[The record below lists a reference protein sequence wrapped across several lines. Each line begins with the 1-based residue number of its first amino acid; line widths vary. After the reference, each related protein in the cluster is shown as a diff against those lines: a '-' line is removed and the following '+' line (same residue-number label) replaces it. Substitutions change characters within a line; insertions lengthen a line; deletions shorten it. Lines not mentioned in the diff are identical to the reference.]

1 MSADIAAIVH
11 DAKNWRDNRDAIV
24 RAAMMQLAQS
34 GAALD
39 FLSLQFALGAAF
51 GEAAKQR
58 ATVFGCDQAW
68 GLVARIQSIM
78 EAP

>member
-1 MSADIAAIVH
+1 MADIAARIA
-11 DAKNWRDNRDAIV
+11 DAEGWRDQRDAIV
-24 RAAMMQLAQS
+24 TAALTQLAQS
-34 GAALD
+34 GGAID

-58 ATVFGCDQAW
+58 ATVFGCDEVW
-68 GLVARIQSIM
+68 GRIARIQSMM

>member
-1 MSADIAAIVH
+1 MADIEARIA
-11 DAKNWRDNRDAIV
+11 DAEGWRDQRDAIV
-24 RAAMMQLAQS
+24 TAALVRLAQS
-34 GAALD
+34 GGAID

-68 GLVARIQSIM
+68 GLLARIQSMM

>member
-1 MSADIAAIVH
+1 VADIETRLA
-11 DAKNWRDNRDAIV
+11 DAEGWRDQRDAIV
-24 RAAMMQLAQS
+24 TAALTQLAQS
-34 GAALD
+34 GGALD

-58 ATVFGCDQAW
+58 ATIFGCDQAW
-68 GLVARIQSIM
+68 GLVARIQSQM

>member
-1 MSADIAAIVH
+1 VADIEARLA
-11 DAKNWRDNRDAIV
+11 DAENWRDQRDAIV
-24 RAAMMQLAQS
+24 TAAMTQLAQS
-34 GAALD
+34 GGAID

-58 ATVFGCDQAW
+58 ATIFGCDQAW
-68 GLVARIQSIM
+68 GLLARIQSMM

>member
-1 MSADIAAIVH
+1 MADIEARIA
-11 DAKNWRDNRDAIV
+11 DAEGWRDQRDAIV
-24 RAAMMQLAQS
+24 TAAMTQLAQS
-34 GAALD
+34 SGAID

-58 ATVFGCDQAW
+58 ATVFGCDHAW
-68 GLVARIQSIM
+68 GLVARIQSMM

>member
-1 MSADIAAIVH
+1 MADIEARLA
-11 DAKNWRDNRDAIV
+11 DAENWRDQRDAIV
-24 RAAMMQLAQS
+24 TAAMTQLAQS
-34 GAALD
+34 GGAID

-58 ATVFGCDQAW
+58 ATIFGCDQAW
-68 GLVARIQSIM
+68 GLLARIQSMM